1 MALYH
6 FQNFPGFLGAVLFS
20 ALFPAPYSSSYLAW
34 ALLASPAAGSAR
46 GSVPQGIT
54 LWVEAP
60 MVNPAPREGLWV
72 SGLVPPWLLSIR
84 VSQQAHSP
92 LQARPLSPPRLGSVL
107 CFALRLSFNRAQSW
121 PPVSLAWPTSKP
133 DPDSRPR
140 GPTGHGSHRFKTSG
154 RQSHKPSAPSSSAR
168 DVIYVC
174 GFVLVAKCGLCE
186 GC

>member
-1 MALYH
+1 MPLYC
-6 FQNFPGFLGAVLFS
+6 FQNFLGFLAAVLFS
-20 ALFPAPYSSSYLAW
+20 AFFPAPYSSSDLAW
-34 ALLASPAAGSAR
+34 AHLASPAAGSAR
-46 GSVPQGIT
+46 GSVPQGMT

-60 MVNPAPREGLWV
+60 LVNPAPREVLWA

-92 LQARPLSPPRLGSVL
+92 PQARPLSPPHLGSVL

-133 DPDSRPR
+133 DPDSWPR
-140 GPTGHGSHRFKTSG
+140 VPTGPGSHRFKNSG

>member
-1 MALYH
+1 MPLYH
-6 FQNFPGFLGAVLFS
+6 FQNFPGFLRAVLFS
-20 ALFPAPYSSSYLAW
+20 AFFPAPYSSSYLAW

-92 LQARPLSPPRLGSVL
+92 LQARPLSPPHLGSVL
-107 CFALRLSFNRAQSW
+107 CFALRLSTEHRVGHQCLW
-121 PPVSLAWPTSKP
+121 PGPPRSLTLTHGPGSRQDMVHTGLKP
-133 DPDSRPR
+133 LDGKVTNHLHPR
-140 GPTGHGSHRFKTSG
+140 LPLETLFMCAALYSLLNAACVK
-154 RQSHKPSAPSSSAR
+154 A
-168 DVIYVC
+168 VN
-174 GFVLVAKCGLCE
+174 
-186 GC
+186 